1 LRAYRPLAIALAA
14 TFFVAQSP
22 APVVAGSELQPGLTT
37 GIALGP
43 PLPEGVYD
51 LTLANWGARSTS
63 PATDVGVLAPTWIVW
78 STPWTLAGG
87 RLGFDVAPSAAQVS
101 IDHPVGLNKAGWAN
115 PLVELSLKWDLGN
128 HFYAGVHEGLHIP
141 VTGPLER
148 IGVAYNFASFMQVV
162 ALSYLNEGW
171 DLSATVIYGTG
182 RNGTTP
188 GSFAPSW
195 FNYDL
200 TATRTFGKWEIGAVG
215 FGSADLSRPYAGYA
229 RQSQFALGG
238 LVGYN
243 FGPVNIQLKLT
254 SDVAERN
261 YRGKDTRIW
270 TNIVIPIWT
279 PNSSNQRIAA
289 KY

>member
-1 LRAYRPLAIALAA
+1 MTIAL
-14 TFFVAQSP
+14 TSMLLSAQGPSP
-22 APVVAGSELQPGLTT
+22 ALAGSELQPGLTA

-51 LTLANWGARSTS
+51 LTLANWGARSTD
-63 PATDVGVLAPTWIVW
+63 PATNVGVIAPTWIVW
-78 STPWTLAGG
+78 STPWELAGG

-101 IDHPVGLNKAGWAN
+101 IDRPVGLNKAGWAN

-141 VTGPLER
+141 VSGPLEQ
-148 IGVAYNFASFMQVV
+148 IGVAYNFASFMQVL

-171 DLSATVIYGTG
+171 NLSATLIYGTG

-188 GSFAPSW
+188 GHFAPAW

-200 TATRTFGKWEIGAVG
+200 TATKSFGKWEIGAVG
-215 FGSADLSRPYAGYA
+215 FGSTDLSSPYAGYA

-243 FGPVNIQLKLT
+243 FGPVDLQLKLT
-254 SDVAERN
+254 TDVAEQN
-261 YRGKDTRIW
+261 YRGKDTRVW

-279 PNSSNQRIAA
+279 AASASQQVAA